1 MQIISKNG
9 RVYCKTKV
17 HYPEEIIRSMKKAG
31 YRVKEVQ
38 EDVLPSENRGKRN

>member
-17 HYPEEIIRSMKKAG
+17 HYPEEVIKSMKKAG
-31 YRVKEVQ
+31 YKVKEINDSGGKNERVQ
-38 EDVLPSENRGKRN
+38 R